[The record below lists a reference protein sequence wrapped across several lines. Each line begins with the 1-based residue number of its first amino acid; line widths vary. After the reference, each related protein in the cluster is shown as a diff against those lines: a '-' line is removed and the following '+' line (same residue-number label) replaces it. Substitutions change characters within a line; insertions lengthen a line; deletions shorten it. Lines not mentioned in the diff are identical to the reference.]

1 MLWSSKN
8 LTGVDIGSYSVKLV
22 AFSGRPGAYSLK
34 AAACF
39 KLPSERGQ
47 AKLVEPGLLSEM
59 IRSQKAAGRHVSAL
73 FTGHSLIFKHLHL
86 PEMPERDLKEAVKWE
101 VRKEL
106 SIAPDDL
113 VSDYVLA
120 GRGKDKTLSII
131 AFAAMKNEIET
142 EMRLFKEAGVDL
154 RALDAAPTA
163 LLSAFDLNNEWEPGV
178 NYGML
183 DIGAAKSTFAIF
195 RNKTLSFV
203 REISVGG
210 GDITRSL
217 AQALNID
224 SAEAEDMKVSS
235 GLTGDKTALNAMT
248 APLERLSTELHRS
261 FDYYQAQFRE
271 GGVSKLFL
279 SGGTA
284 RMIGIEGLIT
294 TLTGIHSYTDDP
306 LRKIKIPGSFDRQAL
321 GAIAPCLS
329 IAAGLAAKGPR

>member
-1 MLWSSKN
+1 MLWLSKN
-8 LTGVDIGSYSVKLV
+8 LTGIDIGSYSVKLV
-22 AFSGRPGAYSLK
+22 AFGGRPGAYSLK

-47 AKLVEPGLLSEM
+47 AKPVEPGFLSEM
-59 IRSQKAAGRHVSAL
+59 IRSQRAAGRRVAAL

-86 PEMPERDLKEAVKWE
+86 PEMPEKDLKEAVKWE

-131 AFAAMKNEIET
+131 AFAAMKNEIES

-183 DIGAAKSTFAIF
+183 DVGETKSTFAILKD
-195 RNKTLSFV
+195 KTLSFV

-224 SAEAEDMKVSS
+224 HTEAEYMKVSS
-235 GLTGDKTALNAMT
+235 GLTGDKAALKAMT

-261 FDYYQAQFRE
+261 IDYYQAQFRE

-284 RMIGIEGLIT
+284 RLIGIDGLIT
-294 TLTGIHSYTDDP
+294 TLTGIQSYPDDP
-306 LRKIKIPGSFDRQAL
+306 LRKIKIPKGIDRQAL